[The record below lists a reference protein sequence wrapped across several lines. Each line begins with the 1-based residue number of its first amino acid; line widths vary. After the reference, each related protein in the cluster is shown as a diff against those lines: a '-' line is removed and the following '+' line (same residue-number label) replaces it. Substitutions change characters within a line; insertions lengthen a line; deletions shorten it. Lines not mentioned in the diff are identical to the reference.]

1 MKIDRNNTISF
12 RDVNRAFPVDTEA
25 FIAYYTRQFESDL
38 RRFFDVRNDF
48 GDGSYPFVLEMPCR
62 VTNLQRRYMVW
73 DDLNH
78 YYLFSAAVFYM
89 TMCTQIIGHLYG
101 WHQMENFMRASGWP
115 MLSCGMGG
123 LMHPIQVMRE
133 SELHPLGSD
142 DSYTET
148 MLNAGKYLKKDFLGF
163 MQKGAPCLNRLA
175 HNSLVEVVDIAQLSE
190 LFDEQEKL
198 YCDWIKDPETKYESY
213 YVPYPKE
220 PEV

>member
-1 MKIDRNNTISF
+1 MRVDRNNIISF
-12 RDVNRAFPVDTEA
+12 RDVNRAFPVDTEE

-38 RRFFDVRNDF
+38 RRFFDISNDF
-48 GDGSYPFVLEMPCR
+48 GDRSYPFVLEMPCR
-62 VTNLQRRYMVW
+62 VTNIRRRSMVW

-78 YYLFSAAVFYM
+78 YYMFSAAVFYM
-89 TMCTQIIGHLYG
+89 SMCTQLVGRLYG

-123 LMHPIQVMRE
+123 LMHPIQVMWE
-133 SELHPLGSD
+133 SELYPMCSD

-148 MLNAGKYLKKDFLGF
+148 LLNAGKYLKKDFMDF
-163 MQKGAPCLNRLA
+163 MQKGVPCLNRLA
-175 HNSLVEVVDIAQLSE
+175 HNSLVDVVDIAQLYE